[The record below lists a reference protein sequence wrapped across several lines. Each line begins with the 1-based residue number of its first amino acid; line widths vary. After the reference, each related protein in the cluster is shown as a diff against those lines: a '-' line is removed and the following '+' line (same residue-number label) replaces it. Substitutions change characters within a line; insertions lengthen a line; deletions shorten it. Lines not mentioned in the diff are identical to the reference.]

1 MTQKELAEPGYTA
14 AYVSTIEAGR
24 RTPSA
29 EALAHFA
36 SQLRVTVD
44 YLATGRSPDL
54 IPRIEEI
61 HCEGRRALARGAV
74 AEARSLFTKAM
85 RLGRRNEL
93 LVLAAKAK
101 TGLGLCAEAEEDIDG
116 AIRLYEEVERELA
129 DDPLASIDTLA
140 NRARCLHTRGDIRL
154 GLYVVEQRLHELRVA
169 GLDDP
174 SALMRLNSSL
184 VAGYFHL
191 HLRDLAYAA
200 ADEALALSTRVD
212 DPERL
217 ANMHINVARVL
228 LDQGRANDAQ
238 QHFAKAQELFSMLD
252 YRVDVGRTH
261 LARGFSLRERGDLE
275 AARHELLAARAVFQ
289 TANSALNEAR
299 VMNEL
304 ARIERAEGNVAE
316 AEALLTASLEL
327 HGELEPAV
335 AGIAHRELGLLHA
348 TSDPTRALEEL
359 RKSVELFDRAGDVH
373 ELVASYREI
382 GDLMRR
388 LDQLTDAC
396 DAYRAAARAY
406 ETAA

>member
-36 SQLRVTVD
+36 SKLRVTVD

-54 IPRIEEI
+54 VPRIEDT
-61 HCEGRRALARGAV
+61 HCEGRRALARGNV
-74 AEARSLFTKAM
+74 AEARGLFTKAA
-85 RLGRRNEL
+85 RLAKRNEL
-93 LVLAAKAK
+93 PALAAKAK
-101 TGLGLCAEAEEDIDG
+101 TGLGLCAEADG
-116 AIRLYEEVERELA
+116 DLDEAVRLYLEVEAELA
-129 DDPLASIDTLA
+129 DDPLGSIDALV
-140 NRARCLHTRGDIRL
+140 NRARCLHTRGEIRL
-154 GLYVVEQRLHELRVA
+154 GLYLLEQRLHELRAA

-184 VAGYFHL
+184 VAGYFDL

-200 ADEALALSTRVD
+200 AEEALALSTRVE

-228 LDQGRANDAQ
+228 LEQGRGTDAQ
-238 QHFAKAQELFSMLD
+238 HHFTKAQELFSMLD

-261 LARGFSLRERGDLE
+261 LARGFFFRERGELE
-275 AARHELLAARAVFQ
+275 AARRELIEARSVFRS
-289 TANSALNEAR
+289 ANSTLNEAR
-299 VMNEL
+299 VLNEL
-304 ARIERAEGNVAE
+304 ARVERAEGKVEA
-316 AEALLTASLEL
+316 AEALLNTALDLDPEL
-327 HGELEPAV
+327 DPAI
-335 AGIAHRELGLLHA
+335 AGIAHRELGLLHRA
-348 TSDPTRALEEL
+348 KDPARALEEL
-359 RKSVELFDRAGDVH
+359 RRSVELFERAGDVR

-382 GDLMRR
+382 GDLMRH
-388 LDQLTDAC
+388 LDQLPDAC

>member
-24 RTPSA
+24 RTPSG

-36 SQLRVTVD
+36 SRLGVTTD
-44 YLATGRSPDL
+44 YLGTGRSPDL

-74 AEARSLFTKAM
+74 VEARALFTKAA
-85 RLGRRNEL
+85 RLGKRNEL
-93 LVLAAKAK
+93 PAVAAKAK
-101 TGLGLCAEAEEDIDG
+101 TGLGLCAEAEGDLDE
-116 AIRLYEEVERELA
+116 AIRLYLDVEGELA
-129 DDPLASIDTLA
+129 DDPLGTIDALV
-140 NRARCLHTRGDIRL
+140 NRARCLHTRGEIRL
-154 GLYVVEQRLHELRVA
+154 GLYIVEQRLHELTAA

-184 VAGYFHL
+184 VAGYFDL

-200 ADEALALSTRVD
+200 AEEALALSTRVE

-228 LDQGRANDAQ
+228 LDQGRASDAQ
-238 QHFAKAQELFSMLD
+238 HHFAKAQELFSMLD

-275 AARHELLAARAVFQ
+275 GARRELLAARGVFQ

-304 ARIERAEGNVAE
+304 ARVERAEGNAAAAE
-316 AEALLTASLEL
+316 ELLAASLEL
-327 HGELEPAV
+327 DGELDPGV
-335 AGIAHRELGLLHA
+335 AGIAHRELGLLRA
-348 TSDPTRALEEL
+348 AIDPAAGLAEL
-359 RKSVELFDRAGDVH
+359 RRSVELFERAGDVH

-388 LDQLTDAC
+388 LDQLLDAC